1 VDGGKE
7 EVKNVSKQPIDEW
20 IERHEKE
27 PDVVAKEKADRFL
40 KVIELKTPDRIPVAG
55 VAGDFL
61 CSYTG
66 ITWYDLSYELD
77 KIPSAVLKF
86 LHDFPSDWGIVFAPM
101 MLEGFILAL
110 AFADFPDFSNVIRFL
125 TGPVHDILKDRWS
138 QWAGRE
144 IPPTYHPQFR
154 GGEFMRPEEYKKLIE
169 NPVEF
174 IHSTILPRAC
184 PGLGKPGTAQWNGAW
199 IRIGMTMQKIS
210 TFQAQLF
217 TEVMKRGNPLFPMTN
232 AYTPADVIGD
242 FLRHPTGAMLDIRRY
257 PDDFKMACEVLV
269 EHILK
274 VATAIPPTPPLTQFF
289 IPLHLNEMLPPK
301 FYNEFYWPYLKKII
315 ETLVAKGYKGFIFF
329 EGDHLPHV
337 ETILELPK
345 GWGIAWFERP
355 RDFIK
360 VWEALKG
367 HTTVM
372 GGVPVSLIAGGT
384 PEKIDEYIKNLLNK
398 IKPEGGFMLSP
409 GVNELPAGTSV
420 ANVRAYINAV
430 LKYGVY

>member
-1 VDGGKE
+1 MR
-7 EVKNVSKQPIDEW
+7 NLSKQPIDEW

-27 PDVVAKEKADRFL
+27 PDVVTKEKAERFL
-40 KVIELKTPDRIPVAG
+40 KIVELKAPDRVPVAG

-66 ITWYDLSYELD
+66 ITWHDLSYELD
-77 KIPSAVLKF
+77 KIPLAVLKY

-101 MLEGFILAL
+101 MLEGFIFAL

-125 TGPVHDILKDRWS
+125 TGPVHDILKDKWS
-138 QWAGRE
+138 QWSGRE

-154 GGEFMRPEEYKKLIE
+154 GGEFMEPEEYKKLIE

-210 TFQAQLF
+210 AFQAQLF
-217 TEVMKRGNPLFPMTN
+217 AEIMKRGSALFPMTN

-242 FLRHPTGAMLDIRRY
+242 FLRHPTGAMLDIRRC
-257 PDDFKMACEVLV
+257 PEDFKMACEVLV

-274 VATAIPPTPPLTQFF
+274 VATAVPPIPPLTQFF

-301 FYNEFYWPYLKKII
+301 LYNEFYWPYLKKII

-329 EGDHLPHV
+329 EGDHTPHL

-345 GWGIAWFERP
+345 GRAYGMFERTDL
-355 RDFIK
+355 RVVRK
-360 VWEALKG
+360 VIGDHIVIGGGISTAVFAFGSREKVFEEACK
-367 HTTVM
+367 
-372 GGVPVSLIAGGT
+372 
-384 PEKIDEYIKNLLNK
+384 LLNDVK
-398 IKPEGGFMLSP
+398 EPGGFMLMGGGAP
-409 GVNELPAGTSV
+409 LPPATRIENIWAVIEAVKKCGT
-420 ANVRAYINAV
+420 Y
-430 LKYGVY
+430 